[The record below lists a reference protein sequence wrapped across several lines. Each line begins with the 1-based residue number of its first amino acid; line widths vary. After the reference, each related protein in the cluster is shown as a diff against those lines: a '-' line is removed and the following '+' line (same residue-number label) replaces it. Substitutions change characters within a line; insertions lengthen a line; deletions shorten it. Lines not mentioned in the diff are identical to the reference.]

1 MMTNDHYVVIV
12 GCGRVGSLLANRL
25 SGAGNSL
32 VVIDIDEST
41 FDDLSAEFSGFKL
54 AGDATQIA
62 LLREA
67 KLQKA
72 DTLIATTHDD
82 NVNLMVAQVA
92 KNIFKTPLVMARVYD
107 PKREQVYQ
115 RLDIRTICPTS
126 VAASMFMEALAGEV
140 DRAKES
146 AS

>member
-1 MMTNDHYVVIV
+1 MSNDHYIVIV
-12 GCGRVGSLLANRL
+12 GCGRVGSHLANKL

-41 FDDLSAEFSGFKL
+41 FDDLSPEFSGFKL
-54 AGDATQIA
+54 AGDATQVA

-92 KNIFKTPLVMARVYD
+92 KSIFKTPLVMARVYD
-107 PKREQVYQ
+107 PKREQVYT
-115 RLDIRTICPTS
+115 RLGIRTICPTS
-126 VAASMFMEALAGEV
+126 VAASMFMEALANET
-140 DRAKES
+140 DCRKES
-146 AS
+146 VA

>member
-1 MMTNDHYVVIV
+1 MTNDHYVVIV
-12 GCGRVGSLLANRL
+12 GCGRVGSLLANKL

-41 FDDLSAEFSGFKL
+41 FDDLSAEFSGFRL
-54 AGDATQIA
+54 AGDATQVA

-92 KNIFKTPLVMARVYD
+92 KNIFKTPLVM
-107 PKREQVYQ
+107 
-115 RLDIRTICPTS
+115 TICPTS
-126 VAASMFMEALAGEV
+126 VAASLFMEALAGEA

>member
-1 MMTNDHYVVIV
+1 MTNDHYVVIV
-12 GCGRVGSLLANRL
+12 GCGRVGSLLANKL

-32 VVIDIDEST
+32 VVIDLDEST

-54 AGDATQIA
+54 AGDATHVS

-115 RLDIRTICPTS
+115 RLGIKTICPTS
-126 VAASMFMEALAGEV
+126 VAASLFMEVLAGEA
-140 DRAKES
+140 DREKEPTL
-146 AS
+146 

>member
-1 MMTNDHYVVIV
+1 MTNNRFIVVV
-12 GCGRVGSLLANRL
+12 GCGRVGSHLANKL

-41 FDDLSAEFSGFKL
+41 FDDLSAEFSGFRL
-54 AGDATQIA
+54 AGDATQVA

-67 KLQKA
+67 KLHKA

-92 KNIFKTPLVMARVYD
+92 RNIFKTPLVMARVFD
-107 PKREQVYQ
+107 PKREQVYE
-115 RLDIRTICPTS
+115 RLGIRTVCPTS
-126 VAASMFMEALAGEV
+126 VAASLFMEALDGEAENQ
-140 DRAKES
+140 RERRS
-146 AS
+146 

>member
-1 MMTNDHYVVIV
+1 MTNDHYVVIV
-12 GCGRVGSLLANRL
+12 GCGRVGSILANKL
-25 SGAGNSL
+25 SAAGNSL

-41 FDDLSAEFSGFKL
+41 FDDLSSEFSGFRL

-92 KNIFKTPLVMARVYD
+92 RNIFKTPLVMARVYD

-115 RLDIRTICPTS
+115 RLGIRTICPTA
-126 VAASMFMEALAGEV
+126 VAASLFMEALAGET
-140 DRAKES
+140 DRDKES
-146 AS
+146 AL

>member
-1 MMTNDHYVVIV
+1 MTNDHYVVIV
-12 GCGRVGSLLANRL
+12 GCGRVGSLLSNKL
-25 SGAGNSL
+25 SGAGNSV

-41 FDDLSAEFSGFKL
+41 FDDLSPEFSGFRM
-54 AGDATQIA
+54 AGDATQVA

-92 KNIFKTPLVMARVYD
+92 KNIFKTPLVLARVYD
-107 PKREQVYQ
+107 PKRELVYE
-115 RLDIRTICPTS
+115 RLGIRTICPTS
-126 VAASMFMEALAGEV
+126 VAASLFMDALVGETES
-140 DRAKES
+140 AKES
-146 AS
+146 VS

>member
-1 MMTNDHYVVIV
+1 MANNSFIVIV
-12 GCGRVGSLLANRL
+12 GCGRVGSHLANKL
-25 SGAGNSL
+25 SGEGNSL
-32 VVIDIDEST
+32 VVIDINEST
-41 FDDLSAEFSGFKL
+41 FDNLTAEFSGFRL
-54 AGDATQIA
+54 IGDATQVG

-67 KLQKA
+67 KLQRA

-115 RLDIRTICPTS
+115 RLGIKTICPTS
-126 VAASMFMEALAGEV
+126 VAASLFMEALAGEA

>member
-1 MMTNDHYVVIV
+1 MTNDRYVVIV
-12 GCGRVGSLLANRL
+12 GCGRVGSLLANKL

-41 FDDLSAEFSGFKL
+41 FDDLSVEFSGFRL
-54 AGDATQIA
+54 AGDATQVA

-107 PKREQVYQ
+107 PKREQVYE
-115 RLDIRTICPTS
+115 RLGIKTICPTS
-126 VAASMFMEALAGEV
+126 VAASLFMEALTDEA
-140 DRAKES
+140 DRAKEPIL
-146 AS
+146 